1 MVSIPIDIIRHEQY
15 VFSFKAQVSAVCLF
29 LSKSHCIMLESYVL
43 SSS

>member
-1 MVSIPIDIIRHEQY
+1 MVSIPVDIIQHEQY
-15 VFSFKAQVSAVCLF
+15 VFSFQAQVSTICSF